1 MNMHQKSRQ
10 IALGGVLTAL
20 AVVILLLGGLIPL
33 ATFCCPMLAI
43 LVLLP
48 VQSECGPRMSGT
60 AWAAVSLIALLMV
73 PDRELALFYV
83 FFGWYPL
90 LKPHVDKCTSRLLR
104 ILCKLL
110 FCSLSIVAI
119 YALLIFIFQLDAILA
134 EFQATSIILTIATL
148 ILANI
153 TFLMLDTLI
162 ARVELLWQYKFRKRF
177 FHG

>member
-1 MNMHQKSRQ
+1 MYQKSRQ
-10 IALGGVLTAL
+10 MALSGVLAAL
-20 AVVILLLGGLIPL
+20 AAVILLLGGLIPL

-43 LVLLP
+43 LILLP
-48 VQSECGPRMSGT
+48 VQAECGPRMAGT

-73 PDRELALFYV
+73 PDRELSMFYV

-90 LKPHVDKCTSRLLR
+90 LKPHVDQCTSHLVR

-110 FCSLSIVAI
+110 FCSLSIAAI

-134 EFQATSIILTIATL
+134 EFQAASFLLNAATL
-148 ILANI
+148 VLANI
-153 TFLMLDTLI
+153 TFLLMDTLI
-162 ARVELLWQYKFRKRF
+162 TRVQLLWKHKLRKRF